1 MWYVCCVLRGMFSFV
16 VRVVPV
22 VCVVCLHTTQNK
34 HNINTHTHAHKH
46 EVCEWFVLCFVCVV
60 FCVCCVCCV
69 CCAVFHSIIKT

>member
-1 MWYVCCVLRGMFSFV
+1 
-16 VRVVPV
+16 VPV

-60 FCVCCVCCV
+60 FVVL
-69 CCAVFHSIIKT
+69 SIVKT